1 MSNIN
6 ATREQIVEALQQG
19 WSVNRINRELRADR
33 ARIRAIRDELNL
45 PVYIRPATTRTIDEK
60 WREYAGP
67 ADTDGHMEW
76 TGEHG
81 TNSGTPLLSYKE
93 RHHSAAGIA
102 FRIRTGRDPE
112 GQVIADCGRK
122 HCIAPDHVEDEPG
135 RRRNREQLRYLLGG
149 GPVPEQCKAG
159 HKLAEHG
166 RIGADGHAY
175 CQTCKYG
182 RTLAA
187 RQAVAA

>member
-1 MSNIN
+1 MSYIN
-6 ATREQIVEALQQG
+6 ATREQIVNALKQG
-19 WSVNRINRELRADR
+19 WSVARINRELRADR
-33 ARIRAIRDELNL
+33 ARIRAIRDELGL
-45 PVYIRPATTRTIDEK
+45 PVYIRPATVRSIEDK
-60 WREYAGP
+60 WHEYAR
-67 ADTDGHMEW
+67 ATDGGHMEW

-81 TNSGTPLLSYKE
+81 TSSGTPLLSYKE

-149 GPVPEQCKAG
+149 GRVPEQCKAG
-159 HKLAEHG
+159 HSMAEHG
-166 RIGADGHAY
+166 RIGANGHAY

-187 RQAVAA
+187 RQAVTA